1 MVCYYARQ
9 PLNEQQFSKGR
20 HFNNLTLLQPQVHR
34 FNSKKSQR
42 LISPPR
48 RWPCVAGAM
57 LIYQQQP
64 HHSLGGAA
72 AAATAQLVPARF
84 LRIKKLSTFIS
95 ELSFNQ
101 TDIILLNPA
110 DPLTERH
117 RSHGVEASVLL
128 KRRAGQGSRPS
139 PYLMNRLS
147 RLLGSRR
154 DSFFGIVTTLY
165 FHWSPEMA
173 KRFGSPES

>member
-1 MVCYYARQ
+1 M
-9 PLNEQQFSKGR
+9 
-20 HFNNLTLLQPQVHR
+20 LL
-34 FNSKKSQR
+34 
-42 LISPPR
+42 
-48 RWPCVAGAM
+48 
-57 LIYQQQP
+57 YQQQP

-117 RSHGVEASVLL
+117 RSHGVEARVLL

-173 KRFGSPES
+173 